1 MRNKFLGTGEPGFHP
16 MRKVRVVLSGLK
28 YAIRYDFSV
37 TYKLFLSFAVL
48 VVFFFFRQWVD
59 FLLMSAATAM
69 MLQAELFN
77 SAIEATC
84 DFLTTEES
92 HKIKVIK
99 DIAAAAAGICILL
112 WAVIFF
118 VEGFRV
124 VKIILSD

>member
-1 MRNKFLGTGEPGFHP
+1 MRNKFLGTGDPGYHP
-16 MRKVRVVLSGLK
+16 MRKIKVVLSGLK

-37 TYKLFLSFAVL
+37 TYKLFLSVVVL
-48 VVFFFFRQWVD
+48 VVFFFIRQWVD

-124 VKIILSD
+124 VQIIMSD